1 MNALRGGG
9 RSQFATV
16 KEFAASLDV
25 SPSYIYKLLRDGA
38 LPGIRIGSCW
48 RIDMKLIPEYAAK
61 HRALKDLEKRLS
73 MDQEQPA
80 PPVKKPN
87 EEEMILLRSEN
98 ERLRFIYDKQNAE
111 IEALRRRRLA

>member
-1 MNALRGGG
+1 MNEMLRGG

-16 KEFAASLDV
+16 KEFAATLDV

-61 HRALKDLEKRLS
+61 HRSLRDLEKHLALS
-73 MDQEQPA
+73 QEQEA
-80 PPVKKPN
+80 PKKPDQG
-87 EEEMILLRSEN
+87 EIFLLRAEN
-98 ERLRFIYDKQNAE
+98 ERLRAIYEKQSAE
-111 IEALRRRRLA
+111 IADLKLKRRA